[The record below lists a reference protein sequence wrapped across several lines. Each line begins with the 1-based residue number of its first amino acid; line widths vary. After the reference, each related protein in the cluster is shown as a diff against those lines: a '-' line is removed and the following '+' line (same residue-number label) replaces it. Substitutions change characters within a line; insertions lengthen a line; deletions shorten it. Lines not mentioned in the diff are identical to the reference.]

1 MNSDHAIKHIV
12 EINDAF
18 MEKHIGIEKIPYFV
32 IGACILAA
40 GAIIAS
46 AIDRHTSSQAMLVEG
61 TMKCLV
67 ERNP

>member
-1 MNSDHAIKHIV
+1 MNNDHAIKHIV

-18 MEKHIGIEKIPYFV
+18 METHVGGEKIPYFV
-32 IGACILAA
+32 LAACVLAA

-46 AIDRHTSSQAMLVEG
+46 AIDRHASSQAMLVEG
-61 TMKCLV
+61 TMKYLA